1 MAVKR
6 DPNLRAF
13 VKVDKLGQVVPGTLI
28 LRRKPPESGR
38 SHNWIEIESN
48 ICCSQPLSE
57 FDYAL
62 NSGTG
67 LFTISVNGSLVTS
80 ATNTQSGTY
89 TSAAGDTVLISVT
102 GTGPQKTL
110 LVVDDTTGVVLSNQ
124 VGTTGALTYTYIAPG
139 GHAYSV
145 IAAQNLTTTTTTTTT
160 STSTTT
166 TSTTSTS
173 TTTTSTT
180 STTTTSTT
188 VAAGAMAVVNNH
200 VGLSGINISA
210 VGPTPQITGGTFP
223 VTQTNR
229 TNATISV
236 AGVNT
241 DITVSLTATGGI
253 IDNGFLS
260 LYKNGALQ
268 ETLGAITVPGTYTF
282 GPISFLTSDNL
293 EVVLT

>member
-38 SHNWIEIESN
+38 SHFWQEIEAN
-48 ICCSQPLSE
+48 ICCSQPLNE

-80 ATNTQSGTY
+80 ATNTQSGIFTA
-89 TSAAGDTVLISVT
+89 AAGNLVAVSVT
-102 GTGPQKTL
+102 GTGPSKTL
-110 LVVDDTTGVVLSNQ
+110 LVVDDTSGVVLSNQ
-124 VGTTGALTYTYIAPG
+124 VGTTGALTYSYTVIS

-145 IAAQNLTTTTTTTTT
+145 IAAQNPTTTTTTTTT

-188 VAAGAMAVVNNH
+188 VAAGTLAVVNNH
-200 VGLSGINISA
+200 TAPTGVTITA
-210 VGPTPQITGGTFP
+210 VGPGTSVTGGTFP
-223 VTQTNR
+223 VAASARTSMTLVNSTNVDL
-229 TNATISV
+229 AVTI
-236 AGVNT
+236 A
-241 DITVSLTATGGI
+241 ATGLVGATS
-253 IDNGFLS
+253 LQ
-260 LYKNGALQ
+260 LYKNGLLV
-268 ETLGAITVPGTYTF
+268 ETLGVITAPGTYTF
-282 GPISFLTSDNL
+282 GAISFTTADNL
-293 EVVLT
+293 EIVLTA